1 MPYEIIHYFG
11 STKFLCNVTMTEFH
25 INLVFTQYHVANV
38 LSSLK
43 IKMKIG
49 SNDLAWQS
57 EVIVQ

>member
-11 STKFLCNVTMTEFH
+11 STEFLCGVTMTEFH

-49 SNDLAWQS
+49 SNDMA
-57 EVIVQ
+57 